1 MTDITTLPQDIYD
14 VLSSESDDSLSVE
27 GGVDF
32 GQRLTSHINGA
43 LYNKPRER
51 KPNSLY
57 ASEIG
62 KPCTR
67 QLYYS
72 RTLPEQGEKMRGA
85 TFYKFLYG
93 NVIEE
98 ITLELAKQAGHTVEA
113 EQLVF
118 ERKVGDW
125 KIRGRCDAVI
135 DNHMVDVKSAS
146 KFAFQKYEKAGAVT
160 SDNDSFGYRHQ
171 LHFYGSDE
179 KAIAEENRDFPFQ
192 SFEYNENYFLF
203 VSKELGNISLIRND
217 ITEGE
222 YESDVEYKV
231 DALSKALK
239 DGVAPERCADGTKL
253 EDNGNVTLKAVCS
266 YCSFKKVC
274 YGDDLRA
281 YIYSTGPKYFVDVK
295 KEPRV
300 DEIPI

>member
-1 MTDITTLPQDIYD
+1 MAIITELPQDIYD
-14 VLSSESDDSLSVE
+14 VLSSESDDSLSAE

-32 GQRLTSHINGA
+32 GQRLTSHVNGA

-51 KPNSLY
+51 SPNSLY

-72 RTLPEQGEKMRGA
+72 RTIPEQGEEMRGA

-98 ITLELAKQAGHTVEA
+98 ITLELAKQAGHKVEH

-125 KIRGRCDAVI
+125 SIRGRCDAVI

-179 KAIAEENRDFPFQ
+179 EAIAEGD
-192 SFEYNENYFLF
+192 SDLASTKTLSTDNYFLF
-203 VSKELGNISLIRND
+203 VSKELGNISLISND

-231 DALSKALK
+231 DTLSKALK
-239 DGVAPERCADGTKL
+239 DDVAPDRYAEGTKV
-253 EDNGNVTLKAVCS
+253 EDNGNVSLKAVCS
-266 YCSFKKVC
+266 YCPFKKVC

-281 YIYSTGPKYFVDVK
+281 YVYSTGPKYFVSVT

-300 DEIPI
+300 NEITL

>member
-1 MTDITTLPQDIYD
+1 MANITQLPQDIYD
-14 VLSSESDDSLSVE
+14 VLSSASDDSLSVE

-72 RTLPEQGEKMRGA
+72 RTIPEQAEEMRGA

-98 ITLELAKQAGHTVEA
+98 ITLELAKQAGHKVEG
-113 EQLVF
+113 EQQSF
-118 ERKVGDW
+118 ERKIGDW
-125 KIRGRCDAVI
+125 SIRGRCDAII
-135 DNHMVDVKSAS
+135 DGHMVDVKSAS
-146 KFAFQKYEKAGAVT
+146 KFAFQKYTKAGAVT

-179 KAIAEENRDFPFQ
+179 QAQWEGIPNAFP
-192 SFEYNENYFLF
+192 ENYFLF
-203 VSKELGNISLIRND
+203 VSKELGNISLVGND
-217 ITEGE
+217 IGEGE
-222 YESDVEYKV
+222 YEADVEYKV
-231 DALSKALK
+231 NTLSKSLK
-239 DGVAPERCADGTKL
+239 DNVAPERCAEGTKV
-253 EDNGNVTLKAVCS
+253 EDNGNVSLKAVCS

-281 YIYSTGPKYFVDVK
+281 YKYSTGPKYFVSVK

-300 DEIPI
+300 DEITI